1 MTRLILIRHGQT
13 EWNAAGRYQGQVD
26 LPLNALGRQQA
37 EQIVQ
42 QLDGTQLA
50 AIYAS
55 DLARARETA
64 EVLARATGLQVQ
76 LDRRLRE
83 IEQGEWEGMP
93 FTEIQRR
100 YPRELEQRRENP
112 LGFVTPGGESIRQV
126 RQRVLEAAEEICRRH
141 PNDTVAIVSHGVALA
156 ILRAHYQHLP
166 IERMWDLVPANGEV
180 TEVEA

>member
-13 EWNAAGRYQGQVD
+13 EWNAAGRYQGQID

-64 EVLARATGLQVQ
+64 DCARSS
-76 LDRRLRE
+76 R
-83 IEQGEWEGMP
+83 
-93 FTEIQRR
+93 
-100 YPRELEQRRENP
+100 
-112 LGFVTPGGESIRQV
+112 
-126 RQRVLEAAEEICRRH
+126 
-141 PNDTVAIVSHGVALA
+141 
-156 ILRAHYQHLP
+156 
-166 IERMWDLVPANGEV
+166 ANGKACRSPRSSAD
-180 TEVEA
+180 TLGNWNNVERTHLVL

>member
-13 EWNAAGRYQGQVD
+13 DWNLAGRYQGQIE

-37 EQIVQ
+37 EQIAR
-42 QLDGTQLA
+42 QLNGIQLA

-64 EVLARATGLQVQ
+64 EVLARAVGLPVQ
-76 LDRRLRE
+76 LDPRLRE
-83 IEQGEWEGMP
+83 IDQGEWEGMP

-100 YPRELEQRRENP
+100 YPRELELRRENP
-112 LGFVTPGGESIRQV
+112 LSFVTPGGESIREV
-126 RQRVLEAAEEICRRH
+126 RERVLRAAEEICRRH
-141 PNDTVAIVSHGVALA
+141 PHETVAVVSHGVALA
-156 ILRAHYQHLP
+156 ILRAHYLHQP
-166 IERMWDLVPANGEV
+166 IQRMWDLVPANGEV